1 MQVEHL
7 ILAVEPKCSGFVN
20 RCRQSCNEM
29 GGPDATVDILPFPFP
44 PMTDA
49 DMLPPATTG
58 VIVLVPAIPTPTLI
72 PTLLGKM
79 LFAGR
84 SNDMSQN
91 GSIVVD
97 TLRQAYNLRNER

>member
-1 MQVEHL
+1 
-7 ILAVEPKCSGFVN
+7 
-20 RCRQSCNEM
+20 M
-29 GGPDATVDILPFPFP
+29 GGPEATVDILPFPFP

-97 TLRQAYNLRNER
+97 TLRQAYNLRKCDTLKRRATRRFKTTLHN